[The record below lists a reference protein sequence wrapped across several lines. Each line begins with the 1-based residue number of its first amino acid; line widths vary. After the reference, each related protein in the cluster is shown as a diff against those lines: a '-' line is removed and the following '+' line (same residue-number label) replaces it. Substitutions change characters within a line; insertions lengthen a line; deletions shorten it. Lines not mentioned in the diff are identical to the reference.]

1 LCKKCEEGFS
11 EKKLDEIFMG
21 CRKNSGETDPDPDPE
36 PIVTVC
42 AEGKFWD
49 RPKHIEGAKCV
60 EKTANC
66 GEGF

>member
-1 LCKKCEEGFS
+1 
-11 EKKLDEIFMG
+11 LDEIFTG
-21 CRKNSGETDPDPDPE
+21 CRKDSGETDPDPDPE

>member
-49 RPKHIEGAKCV
+49 RPRHI
-60 EKTANC
+60 
-66 GEGF
+66 

>member
-1 LCKKCEEGFS
+1 
-11 EKKLDEIFMG
+11 LDEIYTG
-21 CRKNSGETDPDPDPE
+21 CRKNGEETDPDPDPE

-66 GEGF
+66 GEGFLNLEGGSLA